1 MQIIRCDLTLQEN
14 TFFSSREVGNYYQTE
29 PFIGNYALCYA
40 LGLVAAPYHN
50 DGTIFYGEHLAG
62 LNEQGVYVTPATL
75 IGQPR
80 FAVEQFNAQ
89 PDSYWYAMGNNALIT
104 KPDGWDAVQR
114 GNAWYLVHR
123 TTGARKKARTM
134 NRPQIGRIKMLGIGN
149 QARFYVLAQNEIPD
163 PPRYVRL
170 GKWMS
175 KARIDAKRVDF
186 ATAEADGVESAGLLN
201 PLDLP
206 SAVEVHT
213 FDLLSVHPVPLMR
226 NAVLS
231 GPLYQLSDGAWLP
244 RDMRFGVEVLI
255 EHDSHPSD

>member
-1 MQIIRCDLTLQEN
+1 MQIIRCDLTLLEN
-14 TFFSSREVGNYYQTE
+14 TFFSSREVGNFYQTE

-40 LGLVAAPYHN
+40 LGLVAAPYYN
-50 DGTIFYGEHLAG
+50 DGAIFYGEHLSA
-62 LNEQGVYVTPATL
+62 LNERGLYVTPAAL
-75 IGQPR
+75 VGQPR

-104 KPDGWDAVQR
+104 KPDGWDAEQQ
-114 GNAWYLVHR
+114 GSAWYLIER
-123 TTGARKKARTM
+123 ATGTRQKARTM

-149 QARFYVLAQNEIPD
+149 QARFYLLAQEELPQL
-163 PPRYVRL
+163 PRYVRL

-175 KARIDAKRVDF
+175 KARLDVEPVDF
-186 ATAEADGVESAGLLN
+186 TMKEAEGVEGTGLLN

-206 SAVEVHT
+206 PSVDVHT
-213 FDLLSVHPVPLMR
+213 FDLLCVHPVPLMR

-244 RDMRFGVEVLI
+244 QGMQFGVEVLM
-255 EHDSHPSD
+255 DLSG